1 MIAGLS
7 SGDRAAGARRV
18 PARGWRLRLRQAA
31 VIWCAGSLVTLAGAQ
46 TGGSFGGGASERPI
60 GPPQRSMAEWLVR
73 LQQGSRVPSYVGTF
87 VVSSASGAMSSA
99 RIWHVCEGDVQIE
112 RVEALTGAPRSTF
125 RRNDS
130 VMTFLPDARVVK
142 LDQSESGGIF
152 PNLLNINQAFPTS
165 DFYASRELG
174 QGRVAGFDADIV
186 MLSPRDE
193 WRYGYRIWSE
203 KRTGLVVKT
212 QTVDAGG
219 RVLEQAAF
227 SELQLGVPVQADKLR
242 QMMGSTE
249 GFRVVK
255 AERTRTTPEAEGWQ
269 LKNPVPG
276 FRSENCYRRSAAK
289 ESPLVQWIFSDGL
302 VTVSLFME
310 PFDRQ
315 RHQGEGVA
323 SMGATHTLTRRL
335 VDRAGDWWVTAVGEV
350 PLPTLQ
356 AFVQGLQRRP

>member
-142 LDQSESGGIF
+142 LDKSESGGIF

-219 RVLEQAAF
+219 RVLE
-227 SELQLGVPVQADKLR
+227 
-242 QMMGSTE
+242 
-249 GFRVVK
+249 
-255 AERTRTTPEAEGWQ
+255 
-269 LKNPVPG
+269 
-276 FRSENCYRRSAAK
+276 
-289 ESPLVQWIFSDGL
+289 
-302 VTVSLFME
+302 
-310 PFDRQ
+310 
-315 RHQGEGVA
+315 
-323 SMGATHTLTRRL
+323 
-335 VDRAGDWWVTAVGEV
+335 
-350 PLPTLQ
+350 
-356 AFVQGLQRRP
+356 

>member
-1 MIAGLS
+1 
-7 SGDRAAGARRV
+7 
-18 PARGWRLRLRQAA
+18 
-31 VIWCAGSLVTLAGAQ
+31 
-46 TGGSFGGGASERPI
+46 
-60 GPPQRSMAEWLVR
+60 MAERVGRVQRAWRVR
-73 LQQGSRVPSYVGTF
+73 SDVGSF
-87 VVSSASGAMSSA
+87 VVSSAAGGMSVA
-99 RIWHVCEGDVQIE
+99 GIWDGCEGDVQIE

-227 SELQLGVPVQADKLR
+227 SVLPLGVPLQADKLR
-242 QMMGSTE
+242 QMLGSTE
-249 GFRVVK
+249 GDR
-255 AERTRTTPEAEGWQ
+255 
-269 LKNPVPG
+269 
-276 FRSENCYRRSAAK
+276 
-289 ESPLVQWIFSDGL
+289 GL
-302 VTVSLFME
+302 
-310 PFDRQ
+310 
-315 RHQGEGVA
+315 
-323 SMGATHTLTRRL
+323 
-335 VDRAGDWWVTAVGEV
+335 
-350 PLPTLQ
+350 
-356 AFVQGLQRRP
+356 

>member
-142 LDQSESGGIF
+142 LDKSESGGIF

-249 GFRVVK
+249 GYRVTK
-255 AERTRTTPEAEGWQ
+255 AERVRTTPEAEGWR
-269 LKNPVPG
+269 LKAGVPG
-276 FRSENCYRRSAAK
+276 FQPQSCYRRPV
-289 ESPLVQWIFSDGL
+289 SPVTSVVQWVFSDGL
-302 VTVSLFME
+302 ATVSLFMQ
-310 PFDRQ
+310 PFERERHDR
-315 RHQGEGVA
+315 EGLAVL
-323 SMGATHTLTRRL
+323 GATHTMTRR
-335 VDRAGDWWVTAVGEV
+335 VADRGGDWWVTAVGEV
-350 PLPTLQ
+350 PPATLK
-356 AFVQGLQRRP
+356 AFLQGIERRP